1 MKEILVSKSDAG
13 TRLDRFILKQLD
25 RSSQGF
31 IYKML
36 RKKNIV
42 LNDKKASGNERLEE
56 NDRVKF
62 WLSDDTFET
71 LSTDK
76 SEKIKAIQETGRSKQ
91 NFDFKANIIYEDEEL
106 ILVNKPENVLVQK
119 SDRKDISLNDM
130 LLSYLAEEKKIDKE
144 SLKSYTPSICNRLDR
159 NTTGIVIAAKTL
171 AAARILNMIIND
183 RSIKKEYLCI
193 VSGKAKE
200 EAIISAWL
208 RKDEKS
214 NTVVVDKDEFKAAKP
229 IKTAYKRLYTD
240 GTYSLLSVELITGRT
255 HQIRA
260 HLASVGLPIIGD
272 VKYGDKDA
280 NASVKK
286 KYGIKNQL
294 LQAYRLTFPKLE
306 GDFSYLSGKIF
317 ESSIDKKFMEIL
329 KEYTWQH
336 GSPED

>member
-91 NFDFKANIIYEDEEL
+91 NFDFKANIIFEDEEL

-119 SDRKDISLNDM
+119 SDRKDI
-130 LLSYLAEEKKIDKE
+130 
-144 SLKSYTPSICNRLDR
+144 
-159 NTTGIVIAAKTL
+159 
-171 AAARILNMIIND
+171 
-183 RSIKKEYLCI
+183 
-193 VSGKAKE
+193 
-200 EAIISAWL
+200 
-208 RKDEKS
+208 
-214 NTVVVDKDEFKAAKP
+214 
-229 IKTAYKRLYTD
+229 
-240 GTYSLLSVELITGRT
+240 
-255 HQIRA
+255 
-260 HLASVGLPIIGD
+260 
-272 VKYGDKDA
+272 
-280 NASVKK
+280 
-286 KYGIKNQL
+286 
-294 LQAYRLTFPKLE
+294 
-306 GDFSYLSGKIF
+306 
-317 ESSIDKKFMEIL
+317 
-329 KEYTWQH
+329 
-336 GSPED
+336 

>member
-200 EAIISAWL
+200 EAII
-208 RKDEKS
+208 
-214 NTVVVDKDEFKAAKP
+214 VDKDEFKAAKP

-294 LQAYRLTFPKLE
+294 LQAYRITFPKLE